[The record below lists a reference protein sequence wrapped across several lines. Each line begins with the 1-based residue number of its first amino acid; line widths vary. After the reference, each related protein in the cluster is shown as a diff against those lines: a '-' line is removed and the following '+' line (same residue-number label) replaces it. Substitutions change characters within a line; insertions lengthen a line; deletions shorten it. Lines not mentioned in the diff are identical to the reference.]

1 MDNNDEFDDKNKL
14 DNDSF
19 AGNYNRRQLIKEL
32 TIYGIIL
39 IMCVFVIPKFVVQ
52 RTIVKGESMESTL
65 ESKDNLFVEKLS
77 YRFTDPDRFD
87 IVCFY
92 PYGRSVKTEYY
103 VKRVIGLPGETV
115 QIINNTFYIN
125 GNPLEESFGK
135 DNYISYY
142 GIASEPV
149 TLGKDEFFLVGDNRN
164 NSFDSR
170 YSEIGPVKKDKI
182 DGHVVLRIYPFDKFG
197 KVN

>member
-39 IMCVFVIPKFVVQ
+39 IMCVIVIPKFVVQ

-77 YRFTDPDRFD
+77 YRFTGPDRFD

-92 PYGRSVKTEYY
+92 PYGRSVKTE
-103 VKRVIGLPGETV
+103 IM
-115 QIINNTFYIN
+115 
-125 GNPLEESFGK
+125 
-135 DNYISYY
+135 
-142 GIASEPV
+142 
-149 TLGKDEFFLVGDNRN
+149 
-164 NSFDSR
+164 
-170 YSEIGPVKKDKI
+170 
-182 DGHVVLRIYPFDKFG
+182 
-197 KVN
+197 

>member
-39 IMCVFVIPKFVVQ
+39 IICVFVIPKFVVQ

-135 DNYISYY
+135 DKYISYY

-149 TLGKDEFFLVGDNRN
+149 TLGKEYITRG
-164 NSFDSR
+164 SFNETGKDVCKAYCSRISNLCGYSFGMYIYSSTIR
-170 YSEIGPVKKDKI
+170 YSKNLG
-182 DGHVVLRIYPFDKFG
+182 
-197 KVN
+197 